1 MEDQKK
7 SIIESYRKE
16 LADIHPSLPAYFY
29 ANAGYIIPWNRT
41 PSGEELI
48 KRFLLERVEPNGEI
62 EDEVLDELIRI
73 WASESWFGLAVHPPL
88 AFMLLR
94 RHLQDPNSKLAK
106 LLYKD
111 GFPSKIAEQK
121 EKVQSAEE
129 VIQNLVKALSESEN
143 KTETKTRG
151 RRKT

>member
-7 SIIESYRKE
+7 SLIESYRKE

-29 ANAGYIIPWNRT
+29 ANTGYIIPWNRT

-48 KRFLLERVEPNGEI
+48 NRFFLERVDPNGEI
-62 EDEVLDELIRI
+62 DDEVLDELIRI

-111 GFPSKIAEQK
+111 GFPSEMVEKK
-121 EKVQSAEE
+121 EKAQNVGE
-129 VIQNLVKALSESEN
+129 VIQNLVIEPLEGEN
-143 KTETKTRG
+143 KTETKPRG

>member
-1 MEDQKK
+1 MD
-7 SIIESYRKE
+7 R
-16 LADIHPSLPAYFY
+16 
-29 ANAGYIIPWNRT
+29 
-41 PSGEELI
+41 
-48 KRFLLERVEPNGEI
+48 NGEI

-73 WASESWFGLAVHPPL
+73 WVSESWFGLAVHPPL

-111 GFPSKIAEQK
+111 GFPSEIVEQK

-129 VIQNLVKALSESEN
+129 VIQNLVKALSEGEN